1 MAKRTIGVPVDVYDE
16 IQALRERLY
25 NYEITKVE
33 HDETFLE
40 LVGSYLPKDMKDD
53 DQTVIQV
60 RRSERIYLGR

>member
-25 NYEITKVE
+25 NYEMTKLE
-33 HDETFLE
+33 HDEKFLE
-40 LVGSYLPKDMKDD
+40 LVGAYLPKDMSDD